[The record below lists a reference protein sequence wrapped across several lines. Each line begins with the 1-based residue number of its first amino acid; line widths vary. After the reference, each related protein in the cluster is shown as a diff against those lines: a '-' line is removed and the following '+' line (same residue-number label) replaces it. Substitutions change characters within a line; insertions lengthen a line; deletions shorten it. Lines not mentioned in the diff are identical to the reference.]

1 MYLCYNGNPLRKYVM
16 HKTVKFTFREN
27 CFREN
32 IESEKESN
40 NKMKNKKTTHKRKWY
55 DFAVVSSKDSSQL
68 RVNRNKR
75 KSISYICT
83 RHLH

>member
-40 NKMKNKKTTHKRKWY
+40 NNMKK
-55 DFAVVSSKDSSQL
+55 
-68 RVNRNKR
+68 
-75 KSISYICT
+75 
-83 RHLH
+83 